1 MATGVQPAATIT
13 AQLTEL
19 NYRFLRDYLYRQSG
33 IVLEAGKEY
42 LLESR
47 LGPLVKQHNLGTLND
62 LCLALQ
68 KNRHVNLNREV
79 VEAMTTNETM
89 FFRDTTL
96 WEELRN
102 TVLPELIARNQAVR
116 RLRFWSAAASSGQ
129 EAHSLAIALIE
140 MGLANWDIQILGTD
154 LSRQMVERARQG
166 RYSQLEVNRGMP
178 TPLLVKYFVRDGL
191 QWRVREEANRCV
203 RFQQFDLRQKLTA
216 FGPFDIVFCRNV
228 LIYFDL
234 ETKRGILKEIRRT
247 LSPGGYLVLGSAETT
262 LNLDDSFKRRPL
274 ARASFYQV

>member
-1 MATGVQPAATIT
+1 MATGAQPAAAIPGK
-13 AQLTEL
+13 LTEL
-19 NYRFLRDYLYRQSG
+19 NFRFLRDYLYRESG

-47 LGPLVKQHNLGTLND
+47 LGPLVKQHQLGSLNN

-89 FFRDTTL
+89 FFRDTAL

-102 TVLPELIARNQAVR
+102 TVLPELIARNQATR

-129 EAHSLAIALIE
+129 EAHSLAIALME

-154 LSRQMVERARQG
+154 LSTQMVERARQG

-191 QWRVREEANRCV
+191 HWRVREDASRRI

-216 FGPFDIVFCRNV
+216 FGPYDVVFCRNV

-247 LSPGGYLVLGSAETT
+247 LSPAGYLVLGSAEST

-274 ARASFYQV
+274 ARASFCQV